1 LLLLVVFV
9 FSERK
14 WQMSKAALLKRLDE
28 LHLELNG
35 IKEVDAEALEALQ
48 RVARDIRQLVEGQ
61 SEPAPPETLGSAVR
75 ERLEQL
81 ESEHPVVTRFLS
93 QMTDF
98 LGLMGI

>member
-1 LLLLVVFV
+1 
-9 FSERK
+9 
-14 WQMSKAALLKRLDE
+14 
-28 LHLELNG
+28 
-35 IKEVDAEALEALQ
+35 
-48 RVARDIRQLVEGQ
+48 VARDIRQLVEGQ